1 MIPGYL
7 LPHTATRARQTTS
20 DKWGKTTES
29 TITVKCRI
37 EPVYIRT
44 WSTTGDFPEVRARL
58 FSNPADIAEGDK
70 IRFDGKEYSVGAVHK
85 LYGFELDHLECDLT

>member
-1 MIPGYL
+1 
-7 LPHTATRARQTTS
+7 
-20 DKWGKTTES
+20 
-29 TITVKCRI
+29 
-37 EPVYIRT
+37 
-44 WSTTGDFPEVRARL
+44 VRARL